1 MRNAIFLMLVAGW
14 VYGWSRAAE
23 GKEQKDIVYHEKE
36 LGAEGGQQTALDLYA
51 PESGKEM
58 PIVVW
63 IHGGGWK
70 HGDKKAVQEKPEFFN
85 GQGMI
90 LVSLNYRLHPD
101 ADYRGQA
108 GDIAKGVRWVHD
120 HAKEYGGSP
129 DRIFLLGH
137 SAGAHLAALVST
149 DEKYLKEVGLDLK
162 NLRGTILLDGA
173 GYDIP
178 KNVKLTFPRLR
189 NTYTS
194 VFGEDEEGQRKASP
208 IEYVESGKGI
218 PPFLILYVA
227 DRPGSKLQSNQFGE
241 KLNEA
246 GCKTEVIA
254 AENKTHATINREIG
268 LEGDLPTREILKF
281 LQNLSTKTP

>member
-1 MRNAIFLMLVAGW
+1 MRNAIFLMLVAGC
-14 VYGWSRAAE
+14 VCGWSRGVE
-23 GKEQKDIVYHEKE
+23 GKVLKDIAYFEAE
-36 LGAEGGQQTALDLYA
+36 PGAEGDQQRALDLYA
-51 PESGKEM
+51 PESGEGM

-70 HGDKKAVQEKPEFFN
+70 HGDKRGVQEKPEFFN
-85 GQGMI
+85 ELGMI

-108 GDIAKGVRWVHD
+108 GDIAKGIRWVHD
-120 HAKEYGGSP
+120 HAKEYGGRG
-129 DRIFLLGH
+129 DRIFLMGH

-149 DEKYLKEVGLDLK
+149 DERYLKEVGLDLK

-189 NTYTS
+189 GTYTS
-194 VFGEDEEGQRKASP
+194 VFGEDEEEQRKASP
-208 IEYVESGKGI
+208 IAYVESGKGI

-227 DRPGSKLQSNQFGE
+227 DRPGSRLQSNQFGE

-246 GCKTEVIA
+246 GCKTEVIG

-268 LEGDLPTREILKF
+268 LEGDVPTQEIVKF
-281 LQNLSTKTP
+281 LKERNGEAQ

>member
-1 MRNAIFLMLVAGW
+1 MRNAIFLMLVAGC
-14 VYGWSRAAE
+14 VCGWSRAAE
-23 GKEQKDIVYHEKE
+23 GKERKDISYIEKE
-36 LGAEGGQQTALDLYA
+36 LGAERGQQTALDLYA
-51 PESGKEM
+51 PESGEEM
-58 PIVVW
+58 PIIVW

-108 GDIAKGVRWVHD
+108 GDIAKGIRWVHD

-194 VFGEDEEGQRKASP
+194 VFGEDEVEQRKASP

-227 DRPGSKLQSNQFGE
+227 DRPGSKLQSNQFGQ

-281 LQNLSTKTP
+281 LKTGLR